1 MTSDT
6 VCTFGERREEVL
18 IAYLYDDMETRD
30 RAVFERH
37 LASCA
42 ACRTEVSE
50 LTDVRSSLAE
60 WSDPVVGEGIGGEAP
75 RAALRLVERQS
86 APRGWR
92 VLADAPIWM
101 QAAAAML
108 IVAASLGLAN
118 INLTY
123 SRDGLSVTTGWMRP
137 APTAVQTPPTQTAV
151 AQPAAE
157 AQTPWRAELTAL
169 EQQLRSELAS
179 RPAPVAATTA
189 ASTPTPGA
197 TDDEALMRRVRVLLQ
212 ESERRQQSELAL
224 RVAEMAR
231 DNQSQRQ
238 ADLVRIDRTLGLLQS
253 RTGVEVMRTQQQLN
267 SLAQRV
273 SQRE

>member
-1 MTSDT
+1 MTSET
-6 VCTFGERREEVL
+6 VCTFGGRREEVL
-18 IAYLYDDMETRD
+18 IAYLYDDIETRD
-30 RAVFERH
+30 RAAFERH
-37 LASCA
+37 LAGCGV
-42 ACRTEVSE
+42 CRRDVND
-50 LTDVRSSLAE
+50 LTDVRGSLAE
-60 WSDPVVGEGIGGEAP
+60 WADPVAAEGVGGQAP
-75 RAALRLVERQS
+75 RAALRLVERS
-86 APRGWR
+86 AAPRGWR

-108 IVAASLGLAN
+108 VVAASLGLAN

-137 APTAVQTPPTQTAV
+137 AAPVAPVIATAPATQAV
-151 AQPAAE
+151 SAQPAA
-157 AQTPWRAELTAL
+157 ANDAPWRAELTAL
-169 EQQLRSELAS
+169 EQQLRTELAS
-179 RPAPVAATTA
+179 RPAPVATA
-189 ASTPTPGA
+189 ASAASP
-197 TDDEALMRRVRVLLQ
+197 DDDALLKRVRVLLQ

-231 DNQSQRQ
+231 DTQAQRQ

-267 SLAQRV
+267 NLAQRV

>member
-1 MTSDT
+1 MTTDT
-6 VCTFGERREEVL
+6 VCTFGDRREDVL
-18 IAYLYDDMETRD
+18 IAYLYDDIDTRD
-30 RAVFERH
+30 RVAFERH

-42 ACRTEVSE
+42 VCRLEVND
-50 LTDVRSSLAE
+50 LTDVRGSLAE
-60 WSDPVVGEGIGGEAP
+60 WADPVVAEGIGGQAP
-75 RAALRLVERQS
+75 RAALRLVERPA

-108 IVAASLGLAN
+108 VIAASLGLAN

-137 APTAVQTPPTQTAV
+137 APVTAAAPQTQTV
-151 AQPAAE
+151 SAQPAPATD
-157 AQTPWRAELTAL
+157 APWRAELTAL
-169 EQQLRSELAS
+169 EQQLRSELAT
-179 RPAPVAATTA
+179 RPAPVATA
-189 ASTPTPGA
+189 AASS
-197 TDDEALMRRVRVLLQ
+197 TDDEALLKRVRVLLQ

-231 DNQSQRQ
+231 DNQTQRQ

-267 SLAQRV
+267 NLAQRV